1 MGSDSKTLEAVRK
14 RKTQNITFS
23 VRIKQT
29 KMIFSLI
36 GMVLLQSV
44 GAKICWKECASDTS
58 VLQNVNIE
66 GCRRRASYPHRQSFD
81 VRGLRGHLVLW
92 KGGQL
97 YTLMLP
103 GRI

>member
-14 RKTQNITFS
+14 RKTQNITSS

-58 VLQNVNIE
+58 ALQNVNIE
-66 GCRRRASYPHRQSFD
+66 GCRRRASYPHRQTINVTFFK
-81 VRGLRGHLVLW
+81 GLFTNCQILTFGMSNDLH
-92 KGGQL
+92 
-97 YTLMLP
+97 Y
-103 GRI
+103 